1 MNKKETRL
9 AEVRMLEEDNK
20 MVLEG
25 YAIVFDQE
33 TLIGDE
39 DNGFVEVISRNAL
52 KGTYMKDVPLKYNHM
67 DNTYILARTR
77 NNSLTLT
84 IDDYGL
90 KVRAELQS
98 NVQAHVDAY
107 NMIQSGLLDKMSFAF
122 TVAEQDLLIDEINHK
137 RYRKITKIDRLF
149 DVSVVD
155 IPAYSQTSISARS
168 VDSLEKEFE
177 ALEKASAKTGES
189 KRNYE
194 IENLI
199 KIYGGKN

>member
-67 DNTYILARTR
+67 DSFLILARTK
-77 NNSLTLT
+77 NKSLTLS

-90 KVRAELQS
+90 KVRAELLDTTS
-98 NVQAHVDAY
+98 NEDVYKMVKA
-107 NMIQSGLLDKMSFAF
+107 GLLDKMSFAF
-122 TVAEQDLLIDEINHK
+122 TVKSHTWDRSGKIRK
-137 RYRKITKIDRLF
+137 RVIEEIDRLY

-155 IPAYSQTSISARS
+155 VPAYDQTSIYARS
-168 VDSLEKEFE
+168 LDLVETELKAMDVAEQE
-177 ALEKASAKTGES
+177 EKANIIRKRIHIKT
-189 KRNYE
+189 NY
-194 IENLI
+194 
-199 KIYGGKN
+199 